1 VRIGKVIFILVIIAL
16 AGGIAYRVYRLV
28 TEKKQRAAERP
39 QEVAVMV
46 RAIPVEEGTVRRDI
60 RLTGDIEATT
70 TVQVFPKAPG
80 RLLEPGEKD
89 LETIRG
95 LYEDGVVSA
104 KPPDAIVKVDK
115 GDSVQKDQIIAV
127 IDHENL
133 DTQVLQAQAAVTTAE
148 AQRTQ
153 AEVALAQMK
162 KDLEKTRNLYQEGGT
177 SRQALDKLE
186 TEHESL
192 VQQKNVADARVK
204 QNQAALDQARIQ
216 LAECFIRAT
225 ISGILSEKYLEE
237 GDMAMVTRPIYAIID
252 IDKVEVAA
260 DLSERYLGEVREG
273 SVAAIEVDAFP
284 GRAFEG
290 IVTRISPTLN
300 VVNRTAELEI
310 GVPNPGHLLKPG
322 MFARVALTVAKKE
335 GVPVI
340 PESAVLRRSE
350 KDYVFVV
357 ENGVARRRDIE
368 LGLDEG
374 PRVEVD
380 SGLQTGDML
389 VVAGQQRIA
398 DGDTVQLE
406 E

>member
-1 VRIGKVIFILVIIAL
+1 MRIGRVILILVVIAL

-46 RAIPVEEGTVRRDI
+46 RALPVEKGTVRRDI
-60 RLTGDIEATT
+60 RLTGDIEAAT
-70 TVQVFPKAPG
+70 TVQVFPKTPG
-80 RLLEPGEKD
+80 RLLEPSEKD

-133 DTQVLQAQAAVTTAE
+133 DTQVVQAQAALTTAE

-162 KDLEKTRNLYQEGGT
+162 KDLEKTRNLYEQGGT

-186 TEHESL
+186 TEHENL
-192 VQQKNVADARVK
+192 VQQKNVAQARVE
-204 QNQAALDQARIQ
+204 QSQAALNQSRIQ

-260 DLSERYLGEVREG
+260 DLSERYLGDVREG

-284 GRAFEG
+284 GRTFQG
-290 IVTRISPTLN
+290 TVTRISPTLN
-300 VVNRTAELEI
+300 VINRTAELEI
-310 GVPNPGHLLKPG
+310 TVPNPSHLLKPG

-340 PESAVLRRSE
+340 PEEAVLRRSA

-357 ENGVARRRDIE
+357 ENGVARRRDIT

-374 PRVEVD
+374 PRVEVY
-380 SGLQTGDML
+380 SGLQPGEML
-389 VVAGQQRIA
+389 VVAGQQKIA
-398 DGDTVQLE
+398 DGDRVQLE